1 MLNKFLIVCRII
13 ASPPC
18 HSLAGISRHRVV
30 LCMPLFG
37 GAEGDGRPTLTE
49 EGYLNMSARRKHRTR
64 KCSFVKGS

>member
-1 MLNKFLIVCRII
+1 MGFMLNKCLIVCRII

-18 HSLAGISRHRVV
+18 HSLASISRRRVV

-49 EGYLNMSARRKHRTR
+49 KGYLMCPPGENIEQENVHL
-64 KCSFVKGS
+64 